1 MTHSFVDTSP
11 SVSSRPGEERRDG
24 GTRQRSARSDQLR
37 HHPRHLARRGW
48 MLAALL
54 ALAPLLVGCQQ
65 EDDGAPAPAER
76 KPTQCEAQFGSD
88 CGAACDAD
96 TPCAAGLHCAA
107 GKCSAECIEDTD
119 CERGRCSG
127 QGRCEEIDGIG
138 IDPVFLDP
146 TRPEDEVPQCVEG
159 DVKFEAVV
167 PQVWMLLDRSG
178 SMTSSLGDVSRWQA
192 LGRVLLGDPEDSTDR
207 GVVGEFE
214 ARAAFGATFY
224 TTGYGTGGCVL
235 DLESVALATGNY
247 TAIRQRYN
255 KLTPTG
261 GTPTADAIAAVVAV
275 AATSDLTG
283 GPKILVLATDGEPGA
298 CAPRSGAATTEV
310 EREVELAFAKRIQ
323 TFVVSIARE
332 TNAAHMQRVA
342 NLGAGLPA
350 DAVEP
355 APYYTADSQEE
366 LALAFTSIIQ
376 QVPRS
381 CVFSLNGEVD
391 AAEAGEGE
399 VTLAGRE
406 LVYNDPDGWVLAKPD
421 QVEIVGAACE
431 EIRAGEEDLD
441 ITFPCS
447 VFTPIIK

>member
-1 MTHSFVDTSP
+1 MV
-11 SVSSRPGEERRDG
+11 
-24 GTRQRSARSDQLR
+24 
-37 HHPRHLARRGW
+37 
-48 MLAALL
+48 
-54 ALAPLLVGCQQ
+54 ALAPIVGCQ
-65 EDDGAPAPAER
+65 EDEAGGSLPAESE
-76 KPTQCEAQFGSD
+76 PAQCEARFGSS
-88 CGAACDAD
+88 CGAACDAG
-96 TPCAAGLHCAA
+96 TPCAAGLHCAR
-107 GKCSAECIEDTD
+107 GKCTAECVEDAECAVGACSD
-119 CERGRCSG
+119 DGRCS
-127 QGRCEEIDGIG
+127 EVDGIG
-138 IDPVFLDP
+138 VDPVVLDP
-146 TRPEDEVPQCVEG
+146 GRPNDDEAPQCVEG
-159 DVKFEAVV
+159 EVEFVAVV

-178 SMTSSLGDVSRWQA
+178 SMTDLLGTVSRWQA
-192 LGRVLLGDPEDSTDR
+192 LGRVLLGDPADSTDR

-214 ARAAFGATFY
+214 KRAAFGATFY
-224 TTGYGTGGCVL
+224 TSAHVSGCTL

-255 KLTPTG
+255 KLAPSG
-261 GTPTADAIAAVVAV
+261 GTPTADAVAAVVAV

-283 GPKILVLATDGEPGA
+283 GPKILVLATDGEPGS
-298 CAPRSGAATTEV
+298 CSPRGGTPAAEV
-310 EREVELAFAKRIQ
+310 EQEVEVAFGKRIQ
-323 TFVVSIARE
+323 TFVVSIARG

-350 DAVEP
+350 DAADP

-391 AAEAGEGE
+391 AAEAGEGD

-406 LVYNDPDGWVLAKPD
+406 LVYGDPDGWVLARPD